1 MTLVE
6 TADPANAKGSA
17 AETLIDDQFIQNKSN
32 FGSSFGNENEGK
44 DQAKLFGG
52 DAQAT
57 LQCNENDRHQIDGH
71 LFGVEIENVE
81 LSSLEE
87 LKDTTGKSVQKAI
100 SNLNEIDGMIS
111 MCNFDT
117 Y

>member
-1 MTLVE
+1 M
-6 TADPANAKGSA
+6 
-17 AETLIDDQFIQNKSN
+17 
-32 FGSSFGNENEGK
+32 FGICRSEF
-44 DQAKLFGG
+44 G

-57 LQCNENDRHQIDGH
+57 LQCNENDHHQIDGH

-81 LSSLEE
+81 LSSMEE

-117 Y
+117 YSCS